1 MRELLSKCLISGQ
14 INSFLYAC
22 VSVPPSSLQH
32 SRAKLLFLLLK
43 LFCWSGPLLLLMLLP
58 LLWLEGFRG
67 LHGEFRLR
75 TLTSRLTENARERK
89 KRGGGGTEEMQ
100 SFSEWRR
107 RRETDR
113 AHSPSE
119 RASIVWSSTRRLP
132 PALYDSTA
140 FCWCIPSLSFF
151 WIDERMNRCEWVR
164 KRWWVEKEWGQNLG
178 PNIVGEKKKST
189 GEGGVTR

>member
-67 LHGEFRLR
+67 LHGEFRLGR
-75 TLTSRLTENARERK
+75 LTSRLTENVTERK
-89 KRGGGGTEEMQ
+89 K
-100 SFSEWRR
+100 
-107 RRETDR
+107 
-113 AHSPSE
+113 
-119 RASIVWSSTRRLP
+119 
-132 PALYDSTA
+132 
-140 FCWCIPSLSFF
+140 
-151 WIDERMNRCEWVR
+151 
-164 KRWWVEKEWGQNLG
+164 
-178 PNIVGEKKKST
+178 KKKS
-189 GEGGVTR
+189 EKRRWRNGGDAEL

>member
-43 LFCWSGPLLLLMLLP
+43 LFCGSGPLLLLMLLP

-75 TLTSRLTENARERK
+75 RLTSRLTENAREKKK

-107 RRETDR
+107 RREAVGERQTQRIQR
-113 AHSPSE
+113 ASEHCLIFDTPSPSCT
-119 RASIVWSSTRRLP
+119 VWLNSFL
-132 PALYDSTA
+132 LVY
-140 FCWCIPSLSFF
+140 SLSVFLLDR
-151 WIDERMNRCEWVR
+151 WEDE
-164 KRWWVEKEWGQNLG
+164 
-178 PNIVGEKKKST
+178 
-189 GEGGVTR
+189 

>member
-75 TLTSRLTENARERK
+75 RLTSRLTENARERK
-89 KRGGGGTEEMQ
+89 KKEVEE
-100 SFSEWRR
+100 RR
-107 RRETDR
+107 RCR
-113 AHSPSE
+113 ALVNEEGGERQTERIHRASE
-119 RASIVWSSTRRLP
+119 RALFDLRHAVSLLHCMTQQLSAGVFPLCLSS
-132 PALYDSTA
+132 
-140 FCWCIPSLSFF
+140 
-151 WIDERMNRCEWVR
+151 
-164 KRWWVEKEWGQNLG
+164 G
-178 PNIVGEKKKST
+178 
-189 GEGGVTR
+189 